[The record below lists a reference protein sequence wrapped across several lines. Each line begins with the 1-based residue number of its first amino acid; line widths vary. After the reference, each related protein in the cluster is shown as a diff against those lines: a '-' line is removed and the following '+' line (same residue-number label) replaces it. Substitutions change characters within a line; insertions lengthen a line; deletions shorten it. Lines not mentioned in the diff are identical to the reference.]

1 MVDLQ
6 SREGSTLGDQ
16 WRLGELLGIGGVA
29 AVYAARDLAG
39 ENPVAIK
46 VLHPDMAQLPE
57 IRQRFLRESRVA
69 NTIPHR
75 GVARVLEHGETSDG
89 CPFLV
94 MELLVGES
102 YEQRWER
109 KGRALPIAEVLWMA
123 DQTLDILHAAH
134 KKGIVH
140 RDIKPDNVFITGDR
154 RIVVLDFG
162 IAGLSDLAAAAEAT
176 RVGVVMG
183 TPAFMPPEQARGD
196 WTHVGIQTD
205 LWAVGA
211 TMFTLISGRVVH
223 DERRLFDQLNAAV
236 TREAASLA
244 EVAPGTPDPIVNLVD
259 FALRF
264 DHSARWPN
272 ARAMQMALRSAY
284 ADWRRQSLDGP
295 IPDDE
300 VEITDALRLEKP
312 EAPPMSR
319 RG

>member
-1 MVDLQ
+1 MTGP
-6 SREGSTLGDQ
+6 SREGSTLGD
-16 WRLGELLGIGGVA
+16 WCVGALLGIGGVA
-29 AVYAARDLAG
+29 TVYEARDRG
-39 ENPVAIK
+39 GDTPVAIK
-46 VLHPDMAQLPE
+46 VLHPEMAEVPE
-57 IRQRFLRESRVA
+57 LRLRFLRESRVA

-75 GVARVLEHGETSDG
+75 GVARVLEHGETPDG

-109 KGRALPIAEVLWMA
+109 KGRRLPIAEALWMA
-123 DQTLDILHAAH
+123 DQTLDVLHAAH
-134 KKGIVH
+134 KKGVVH
-140 RDIKPDNVFITGDR
+140 RDIKPDNVFLTHDR
-154 RIVVLDFG
+154 RVVVLDFG
-162 IAGLSDLAAAAEAT
+162 IAGLAELAGSSEAT

-211 TMFTLISGRVVH
+211 TLFTLLSGRPVH
-223 DERRLFDQLNAAV
+223 DERVMIDQLTAAV
-236 TREAASLA
+236 SRPAPSLA
-244 EVAPGTPDPIVNLVD
+244 EVAPGTPEPVVNLVD

-272 ARAMQMALRSAY
+272 ARAMQVALRAAY
-284 ADWRRQSLDGP
+284 SDWRRNAHDGP

-300 VEITDALRLEKP
+300 VDITDGVLRLEKP
-312 EAPPMSR
+312 EPPPMSR
-319 RG
+319 R

>member
-1 MVDLQ
+1 MRELP
-6 SREGSTLGDQ
+6 SREGTTLGGH
-16 WRLGELLGIGGVA
+16 WLVGELLGIGGVA
-29 AVYAARDLAG
+29 AVYDARDAEG
-39 ENPVAIK
+39 NNPVALK
-46 VLHPDMAQLPE
+46 VLHPEMAEVPE
-57 IRQRFLRESRVA
+57 LRHRFLRESRVA
-69 NTIPHR
+69 NSIPHR
-75 GVARVLEHGETSDG
+75 GVARVLEHGEAEDG

-109 KGRALPIAEVLWMA
+109 KGRALPVTEVLWMA
-123 DQTLDILHAAH
+123 DQTLDVLHAAH
-134 KKGIVH
+134 KKGVVH
-140 RDIKPDNVFITGDR
+140 RDVKPDNVFITHDR
-154 RIVVLDFG
+154 RVVLLDFG
-162 IAGLSDLAAAAEAT
+162 IAGLADLAAASDAT

-211 TMFTLISGRVVH
+211 TMFALISGRPVH
-223 DERRLFDQLNAAV
+223 DERQLFDQLTAAV
-236 TREAASLA
+236 TRPAPSLGD
-244 EVAPGTPDPIVNLVD
+244 VAPRTPEPVVSLVD

-272 ARAMQMALRSAY
+272 ARAMQVAVRSAY
-284 ADWRRQSLDGP
+284 SDCKRLSHEGP

-300 VEITDALRLEKP
+300 VDITDALRLEKP

-319 RG
+319 R